1 MASIVADSAFSM
13 SGSPSISEMPL
24 RNISRTA
31 EDSTPVGVLIVDDES
46 LIRWSLTEMLS
57 SHGYSVA
64 EAGDGKAA
72 LAMLRD
78 PFCPGDVVMLDY
90 RLPDL
95 NGLQLLAA
103 IRRASPRSRVVL
115 MTAYGTPEIAAEAFR
130 LGAVCVVDKPI
141 EMDDVA
147 DLVQRVRTAG
157 HA

>member
-13 SGSPSISEMPL
+13 SGSPSVSEAPL

-46 LIRWSLTEMLS
+46 LIRWSLAEMLS

-103 IRRASPRSRVVL
+103 IRRASPQSRVVM
-115 MTAYGTPEIAAEAFR
+115 MTAYGTPEIAAEALR

-141 EMDDVA
+141 EMNDVA
-147 DLVQRVRTAG
+147 DLVQRVRTGG